1 MGISSRC
8 LSSRSAHLAFTWA
21 LLVPITWAT
30 TCIAGDGKPLSIGD
44 LAPDFTLPTLKDEPV
59 RLRTLLTKGPVVLV
73 VLRGFP
79 GYQCPLCNAQAGQF
93 LGKAQKFADA
103 KARLVFVYPGP
114 SDALKEHAEE
124 FIRGKTLPENAYLL
138 LDPAYKFTSA
148 YRLRWD
154 APNETAYPSTFV
166 IGSDHKVVF
175 AKVSKTHGDRAS
187 ADDVLKSLAA
197 GSKN

>member
-1 MGISSRC
+1 MGVYSCC
-8 LSSRSAHLAFTWA
+8 LFSRSAHRSLIWA
-21 LLVPITWAT
+21 LLVPLTWAT
-30 TCIAGDGKPLSIGD
+30 TCIAGDGKPPSVGD
-44 LAPDFTLPTLKDEPV
+44 KAPDFTLSTLKDEPV
-59 RLRTLLTKGPVVLV
+59 KLRTLLTEGPVVLV

-93 LGKAQKFADA
+93 LGKSQKFADA
-103 KARLVFVYPGP
+103 KVRLVFVYPGP
-114 SDALKEHAEE
+114 SDALKEHAAE

-154 APNETAYPSTFV
+154 AQNETAYPSTFV
-166 IGSDHKVVF
+166 IGSDQKVLF

-187 ADDVLKSLAA
+187 AEDVLKSLAA